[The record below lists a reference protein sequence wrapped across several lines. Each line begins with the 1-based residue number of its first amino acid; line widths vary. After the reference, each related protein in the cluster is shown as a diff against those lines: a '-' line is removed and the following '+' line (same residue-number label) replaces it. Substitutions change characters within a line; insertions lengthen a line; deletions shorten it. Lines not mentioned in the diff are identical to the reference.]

1 MRTRDEGDSA
11 SAQQQL
17 NDGKVAWATTAKTP
31 AWRWQRQHHNN
42 SNNARVMRATTP
54 AWWGWQCQCNEGND
68 ASTNDDASG
77 TRATAPELCC
87 GQCGRHRRKWQQCS
101 TMRATMPAWQGW
113 QRSARR
119 VIIPA
124 RQGNNASTIDDT
136 HTARAIMHV
145 LSHRQHFFLRS
156 VSNNSKSSV
165 NITTVYVIST

>member
-42 SNNARVMRATTP
+42 SNNARVMMATMP
-54 AWWGWQCQCNEGND
+54 AWWGWQCQCNKGYD
-68 ASTNDDASG
+68 TRKNDDASG
-77 TRATAPELCC
+77 TRATTPELSR
-87 GQCGRHRRKWQQCS
+87 GWCGRQCRKWQWHS
-101 TMRATMPAWQGW
+101 TMRATTPAQQGC
-113 QRSARR
+113 QHSARR